1 MLKLSKNE
9 KERVDQHR
17 TRWIVIFGIS
27 IILNIIIDPFAA
39 NGNDLLL
46 MFNFVI
52 IGWLFPMLSFAFFIN
67 SLFIKFKEYNYNEIK
82 IGIYVGF
89 YHHYLKING
98 IKCDEYNTLFSLTP
112 IKLSTVIE
120 NNIKI
125 EATISTSNAV
135 SVKVNDIL
143 IEK

>member
-27 IILNIIIDPFAA
+27 IILNSIDPFAA
-39 NGNDLLL
+39 TGNDLLL
-46 MFNFVI
+46 MFNVVI
-52 IGWLFPMLSFAFFIN
+52 IGWLFPMLSFVFFIA
-67 SLFIKFKEYNYNEIK
+67 SLFIKFKEYNYNGIK

-98 IKCDEYNTLFSLTP
+98 IKCDEYNTLFFHTP
-112 IKLSTVIE
+112 IKLSTIIE